1 MRHRKQKEAGQ
12 MTNEELARL
21 LVQLR
26 SGSLDAL
33 ETIYLELR
41 VPVMTVIVR
50 IVRDGALAEDLT
62 QDVFVKLWQ
71 TPPGEDVKS
80 PRAWVF
86 RVAHNLA
93 VDALRRPGQTEL
105 PEHAAATGSTESVD
119 TRIDVEAALMKL
131 EARDREIVSLHLNAG
146 LRFREVAQALELPLG
161 TVLWRYSRAIGILRV
176 QLDGGA
182 K

>member
-1 MRHRKQKEAGQ
+1 
-12 MTNEELARL
+12 MTNEELARQL
-21 LVQLR
+21 SLLR
-26 SGSLDAL
+26 SGRLEAL
-33 ETIYLELR
+33 EAVYLDLR

-50 IVRDGALAEDLT
+50 IVRDRDLAEDLT

-71 TPPGEDVKS
+71 SPPGEVVRS
-80 PRAWVF
+80 PRAWIF

-105 PEHAAATGSTESVD
+105 PEHAAAAGSTESVD
-119 TRIDVEAALMKL
+119 TRLDVEAALMKL

-146 LRFREVAQALELPLG
+146 LRFREVAQAMQLPLG
-161 TVLWRYSRAIGILRV
+161 TVLWRYSRAIGILRA